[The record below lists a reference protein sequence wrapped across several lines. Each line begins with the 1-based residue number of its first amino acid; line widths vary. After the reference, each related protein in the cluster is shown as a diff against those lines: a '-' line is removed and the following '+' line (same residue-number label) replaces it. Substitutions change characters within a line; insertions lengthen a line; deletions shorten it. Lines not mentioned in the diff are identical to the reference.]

1 MEREGVMYF
10 IKCQDSWELFAV
22 DSEIPLFYGECGY
35 FFQPPSYF
43 FWIAV
48 PLEVKFIE
56 SNCIFQK
63 GGIIF
68 ERVWT

>member
-22 DSEIPLFYGECGY
+22 DSEIPLFYGMWVL
-35 FFQPPSYF
+35 FSASLLL